1 MKKIVIINQHSSY
14 LFVDIANSFAEKY
27 EEVVF
32 IAGMVR
38 TMNTPLNPKVKIV
51 KIKVYNK
58 DSTLK
63 RFMSWVVA
71 FFQVIILLKTK
82 YRKHE
87 VFSSS
92 NPPLLNLLPWI
103 TNRKTSLLI
112 YDVYPDALI
121 AMRFVKRNGLV
132 ATVWSQM
139 NKLGFKRAHQLIT
152 ITNGMKLVLSKYAKG
167 KEFEVVPVW
176 AADMIASPEIGTN
189 SFLKKHR
196 LEEKFLIVY
205 SGNLG
210 LGYNLEDL
218 VNVAEML
225 QEHTKIHFLIVGN
238 GYKREQIIGAI
249 REKELD
255 NCQYLPSLDESDF
268 RMLLGA
274 TKIGV
279 VCLDE
284 ITAGLA
290 IPSKTFN
297 LLSAAKPIICLGSE
311 GSELASLIVPL
322 KAGKAFNKTKVVE
335 MREFILSLF
344 NNSELYSF
352 YSKNSEGLSLKFTK
366 DNADIIVSKHMA
378 ETESH
383 EF

>member
-14 LFVDIANSFAEKY
+14 LFVDIVNSFADKY

-38 TMNTPLNPKVKIV
+38 TMNTPLNPKVKVV
-51 KIKVYNK
+51 KITVYNK
-58 DSTLK
+58 DSTFK

-71 FFQVIILLKTK
+71 FFQVVILLKTK

-121 AMRFVKRNGLV
+121 AMRFVKRNGIV
-132 ATVWSQM
+132 ATVWSRM

-176 AADMIASPEIGTN
+176 AADMIAPPEIGTN
-189 SFLKKHR
+189 SFLTKYE

-218 VNVAEML
+218 INVAEIL
-225 QEHTKIHFLIVGN
+225 QGSNKIHFLIVGN
-238 GYKREQIIGAI
+238 GYKRDQIIGTV
-249 REKELD
+249 REKNLE
-255 NCQYLPSLDESDF
+255 NCQYFPSLDEGDF

-279 VCLDE
+279 VCLDD

-311 GSELASLIVPL
+311 ESELASLIVPL
-322 KAGKAFNKTKVVE
+322 KAGKAFNKTKAVE
-335 MREFILSLF
+335 MSEFILSLF
-344 NNSELYSF
+344 NNSELYSC
-352 YSKNSEGLSLKFTK
+352 YSKNSKDLSLKFTK
-366 DNADIIVSKHMA
+366 DNADTIVRMHMA